1 MKVTILTH
9 TPEPEKTVAAAARL
23 CYSNISASEIMENF
37 SEEKASS
44 FIKKLMDMG
53 HMSPVEH
60 VSFTFAIDGVS
71 RTLLAQLTRH
81 RIASYSVQS
90 LRYNNPFKGETVD
103 PQKEAE
109 TNARHRAYLEGLA
122 FARNFCNKLDGSCA
136 DLVEKRD
143 IKELLL
149 EKISKDLLSSYFR
162 GIFDG
167 AGILEEGPDLSIAFP
182 KHFDTVLNKSSFN
195 ITPEEEKILIKN
207 EDAVNFCLYIY
218 EDIDFISNSFCQE
231 KLKALCQK
239 SRKFYEFFLKTAESY
254 IDSRYYSTLPESI
267 AGKPEAVLTYIKGL
281 ESCKKN
287 YLELVKMGVDQ
298 EDARYILP
306 MGTQTRLVMTMNVR
320 SLYNFF
326 HLRCCRRAQSEIRQ
340 LANLMLA
347 EVKKIAPGLF
357 EKAGAPC
364 EATGFCPEG
373 KFSCGRYPVQR
384 PEAQSKK
391 PEVGSER

>member
-1 MKVTILTH
+1 MKVKILSH

-23 CYSNISASEIMENF
+23 CYSNTSASEIMENF
-37 SEEKASS
+37 TEEKAAS

-90 LRYNNPFKGETVD
+90 LRYNNPFKSGPAGPENDEEKTG
-103 PQKEAE
+103 
-109 TNARHRAYLEGLA
+109 RRLAYLEGLT
-122 FARNFCNKLDGSCA
+122 FAYNSCGRQNES
-136 DLVEKRD
+136 L
-143 IKELLL
+143 KELMKKRITAGLGPEQVRKEL
-149 EKISKDLLSSYFR
+149 YPLYFR

-167 AGILEEGPDLSIAFP
+167 AGVLEEGPELAIAFP
-182 KHFDTVLNKSSFN
+182 GNFDVVLNKSSFN
-195 ITPEEEKILIKN
+195 ITPEGEKILIKN
-207 EDAVNFCLYIY
+207 EDALNFCLFIY
-218 EDIDFISNSFCQE
+218 DNLDFASQNFSQE
-231 KLKALCQK
+231 MLAALCKK
-239 SRKFYEFFLKTAESY
+239 SREFYKAFLKDAENY

-287 YLELVKMGVDQ
+287 YIELVKMGVEQ

-326 HLRCCRRAQSEIRQ
+326 NLRCCRRAQSEIRH
-340 LANLMLA
+340 LADLMLA

-373 KFSCGRYPVQR
+373 KFSCGRYPAQR
-384 PEAQSKK
+384 P
-391 PEVGSER
+391 

>member
-23 CYSNISASEIMENF
+23 CYSNISASEIMENL

-53 HMSPVEH
+53 HMSPTEH
-60 VSFTFAIDGVS
+60 VSFTFAVDGVS

-90 LRYNNPFKGETVD
+90 LRYNNPFKSEIAD
-103 PQKEAE
+103 PREE
-109 TNARHRAYLEGLA
+109 EENEARHLAYLEGLA
-122 FARNFCNKLDGSCA
+122 FAWNSCGQKSRFFTESM
-136 DLVEKRD
+136 EKHN
-143 IKELLL
+143 IKGLSP
-149 EKISKDLLSSYFR
+149 EKISKNLLSSYFR

-182 KHFDTVLNKSSFN
+182 RNFDAVLNKSSFN
-195 ITPEEEKILIKN
+195 ITPEAEKILIKN
-207 EDAVNFCLYIY
+207 EDAVNFCLFIY
-218 EDIDFISNSFCQE
+218 ENLDFTSQNFCRE
-231 KLKALCQK
+231 KLTALCQK
-239 SRKFYEFFLKTAESY
+239 SRDFYKAFLKAAESY
-254 IDSRYYSTLPESI
+254 IDGRYYSTLPESI
-267 AGKPEAVLTYIKGL
+267 AKNPEAVLTYINGL

-287 YLELVKMGVDQ
+287 YLELVKMGVEQ

-326 HLRCCRRAQSEIRQ
+326 HLRCCRRAQSEIRH

-373 KFSCGRYPVQR
+373 KFSCGRYPAQR
-384 PEAQSKK
+384 PEARGQ
-391 PEVGSER
+391 R

>member
-1 MKVTILTH
+1 MKVKILSH

-23 CYSNISASEIMENF
+23 CYSNTSASEIMENF
-37 SEEKASS
+37 SEEKAAS

-90 LRYNNPFKGETVD
+90 LRYNNPFKSEQAGHGNDEEKAD
-103 PQKEAE
+103 
-109 TNARHRAYLEGLA
+109 RRIAYLKGLA
-122 FARNFCNKLDGSCA
+122 FVQNSCDGQNEF
-136 DLVEKRD
+136 L
-143 IKELLL
+143 KELMDKSIAAGLDPEQIPREL
-149 EKISKDLLSSYFR
+149 YPPYFR
-162 GIFDG
+162 GIFEG
-167 AGILEEGPDLSIAFP
+167 AGALEEGPELAIAFP
-182 KHFDTVLNKSSFN
+182 AKFDVVLNKSSFN
-195 ITPEEEKILIKN
+195 ITPKGEKILIKN
-207 EDAVNFCLYIY
+207 EDALNFCLFIY
-218 EDIDFISNSFCQE
+218 GNLDFASQNFSFE
-231 KLKALCQK
+231 MLAALCKK
-239 SRKFYEFFLKTAESY
+239 SRQFYKAFLKDAENY
-254 IDSRYYSTLPESI
+254 IDGRYYSTLPDSI
-267 AGKPEAVLTYIKGL
+267 AERPEAVLTYIKGL

-287 YLELVKMGVDQ
+287 YIELVKMGVEQ

-326 HLRCCRRAQSEIRQ
+326 NLRCCRRAQSEIRH
-340 LANLMLA
+340 LADLMLA
-347 EVKKIAPGLF
+347 EVKKTAPGLF

-373 KFSCGRYPVQR
+373 KFSCGRYPAQR
-384 PEAQSKK
+384 PEAR
-391 PEVGSER
+391 E